1 MIPFSS
7 HLRQSAHIPLELDL
21 EQRGQ
26 RSLGIFL
33 NSDCHLLHIKFLL
46 FFSKKNS
53 LKVSVCLIIL
63 EQSRQVGIKNLRV
76 CSFF

>member
-33 NSDCHLLHIKFLL
+33 NSDWHLLHIKFLL
-46 FFSKKNS
+46 FFSKR
-53 LKVSVCLIIL
+53 IH
-63 EQSRQVGIKNLRV
+63 
-76 CSFF
+76 